1 MKYGKRH
8 ISTLVLSLGLL
19 FAASAAQAQVVGY
32 NFRSGDLWVDSR
44 LGEINDYGSRYR
56 DPFIN
61 EMTGYYGAPRPL
73 VLDLFERRW
82 SPGDI
87 YYACSL
93 AHVLGVP
100 CVNVVR
106 EYDRYPGQGWGV
118 IAKRM
123 GIKPGSAQF
132 HRLKNGFAH
141 TYDRWGYPIVVDRN
155 VHVDWSKHGPGNK
168 SAKGGSSK
176 GSKSTHASKSSKAS
190 ADHGQGKAKSD
201 QGKGND
207 KSGQGKG
214 NDKSGQGKG
223 NDKGN
228 DKGNGKGK
236 GG

>member
-1 MKYGKRH
+1 MNQGTRR
-8 ISTLVLSLGLL
+8 ISALMLSLGLL

-32 NFRSGDLWVDSR
+32 NFRSGDLWVDTR
-44 LGEINDYGSRYR
+44 LGEINDYGYRYR
-56 DPFIN
+56 DPFII

-87 YYACSL
+87 YYACSI

-106 EYDRYPGQGWGV
+106 EYDRDHGHGWGA

-132 HRLKNGFAH
+132 HRLKNGFSN
-141 TYDRWGYPIVVDRN
+141 TYDRWGYPVAVGSN
-155 VHVDWSKHGPGNK
+155 VHVDWSKHGPGKNK
-168 SAKGGSSK
+168 SAQAGQSHGGK
-176 GSKSTHASKSSKAS
+176 PAQAGKSSKAPVGQS
-190 ADHGQGKAKSD
+190 QGKSKSS
-201 QGKGND
+201 QGND
-207 KSGQGKG
+207 KSNG
-214 NDKSGQGKG
+214 SG
-223 NDKGN
+223 KGN

>member
-8 ISTLVLSLGLL
+8 ISALVLSLGLL

-44 LGEINDYGSRYR
+44 LGEINDYGYRYR

-87 YYACSL
+87 YYACSI

-100 CVNVVR
+100 CINVVR
-106 EYDRYPGQGWGV
+106 EYDRHPGQGWGA

-132 HRLKNGFAH
+132 HRLKNGFSH
-141 TYDRWGYPIVVDRN
+141 TYDRWGYPIVVGRN
-155 VHVDWSKHGPGNK
+155 VHVDWSKHGPGKSK
-168 SAKGGSSK
+168 SAKG
-176 GSKSTHASKSSKAS
+176 KSAHSDHGGKPQKAS
-190 ADHGQGKAKSD
+190 ADHGQGK
-201 QGKGND
+201 G
-207 KSGQGKG
+207 
-214 NDKSGQGKG
+214 KSGQGKG

-228 DKGNGKGK
+228 GKGDGKDKGNGKGK
-236 GG
+236 GH

>member
-1 MKYGKRH
+1 MEYGKRH
-8 ISTLVLSLGLL
+8 ISALVLSLGLL

-56 DPFIN
+56 EPFIG

-73 VLDLFERRW
+73 INDLFERRW
-82 SPGDI
+82 SAGDI
-87 YYACSL
+87 YYACSI

-106 EYDRYPGQGWGV
+106 EYDRHPGQGWGA

-132 HRLKNGFAH
+132 HRLKNGFSH
-141 TYDRWGYPIVVDRN
+141 TYDRWGYPIVVGRN
-155 VHVDWSKHGPGNK
+155 VHVDWSKHGPGKSKSGKGK
-168 SAKGGSSK
+168 SAHSDHGGGK
-176 GSKSTHASKSSKAS
+176 SKAS
-190 ADHGQGKAKSD
+190 ADHGQGK
-201 QGKGND
+201 G
-207 KSGQGKG
+207 
-214 NDKSGQGKG
+214 KSGQGKG
-223 NDKGN
+223 NDKGKDK